1 MKQTERILQY
11 MRDFGSITQLEAI
24 RDICYYGSSTYD
36 TKQMARL
43 IDLVVEDC
51 KQQGIETLPPE
62 ELERMALE
70 WRQDEERN
78 EGDKDT

>member
-1 MKQTERILQY
+1 
-11 MRDFGSITQLEAI
+11 
-24 RDICYYGSSTYD
+24 
-36 TKQMARL
+36 MARL

-62 ELERMALE
+62 KLERMALE
-70 WRQDEERN
+70 WRQDEKGN